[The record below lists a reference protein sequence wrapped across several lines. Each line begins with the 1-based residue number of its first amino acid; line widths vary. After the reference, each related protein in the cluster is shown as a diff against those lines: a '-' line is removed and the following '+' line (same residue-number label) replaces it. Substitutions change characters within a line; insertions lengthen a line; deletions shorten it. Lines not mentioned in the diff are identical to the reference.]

1 MKSLIGK
8 LWRFLESD
16 DGPSAVEY
24 AVMIMLIFLAVIA
37 AIQAVGFAVSDSF
50 NSSANRIQDAVGN

>member
-1 MKSLIGK
+1 MKSLFDK
-8 LWRFLESD
+8 LVRFLKNE

-37 AIQAVGFAVSDSF
+37 TIQTVGSALSDSF
-50 NSSANRIQDAVGN
+50 NSSANRIKNAVGN